1 MQQENSLR
9 AAGLTGRYYVKEIDE
24 IRLETFEK
32 ASFLAEENQEQPLLL
47 WVVDGQIYS
56 SVDGRA
62 CTLGPGDLMIYGP
75 EQYYVQYIDD
85 DREAC
90 ALLIRFPD
98 LGLLKPGLCGRKFG
112 SVPGQTEFLEEL
124 KGLDRYGP
132 ELLLCLLTV
141 LLLRLQRAED
151 TEAEAEEA
159 RNPEQEIIR
168 RAQAYVAEHVYDHLT
183 VPIVADRAR
192 VSASYLT
199 ALFRKNLHIS
209 PGDYIRRAKLQES
222 RRLIRDNQMNFTEIA
237 RVLHYS
243 TVHHFSRQFKDKF
256 GISPTEYAQKV
267 RDTE

>member
-1 MQQENSLR
+1 MEQEKSLR
-9 AAGLTGRYYVKEIDE
+9 AAGLTGRCYVKEIDE

-32 ASFLAEENQEQPLLL
+32 ACFLAQENQEQPLLL
-47 WVVDGQIYS
+47 WVVEGKVCS
-56 SVDGRA
+56 SIDGRA
-62 CTLGPGDLMIYGP
+62 CTLGPGDLMLYGP
-75 EQYYVQYIDD
+75 GQYYVQYIDD

-90 ALLIRFPD
+90 ALLIRFHGP
-98 LGLLKPGLCGRKFG
+98 GLLKPGLCGRKFAAV
-112 SVPGQTEFLEEL
+112 SGQAEFLEEL
-124 KGLDRYGP
+124 KTLDQFGP
-132 ELLLCLLTV
+132 ELLLCLLTG
-141 LLLRLQRAED
+141 LLLRLQRKEAGEEEPED
-151 TEAEAEEA
+151 I

-183 VPIVADRAR
+183 VPIVADRTK

-267 RDTE
+267 RETE